1 MTTTRIVDELHTLA
15 DDVRHGRRAGFGTL
29 LIDPPWKYRDQG
41 RRGAAARHYPC
52 MELAGIAS
60 LPVGDLA
67 AERSHL
73 HLWTTNAFMSEAIAL
88 CRHWGFTYK
97 SLFVW
102 TKPQLGMG
110 SYWRVSHEIL
120 VLGVRGRLTFL
131 DRSVRSWLEA
141 DRRRHSQKPDEVRQ
155 LLERVS
161 PAPRIELFARE
172 AAAGWLAW
180 GNEVPAAEPVPGQA
194 GPADRALSHVGRGVR
209 PTRRPQEVP
218 AA

>member
-1 MTTTRIVDELHTLA
+1 MSYGTLDDLQSLA
-15 DDVRHGRRAGFGTL
+15 TDVRQGQRAGFGSVL
-29 LIDPPWKYRDQG
+29 VDPPWKYRDQG

-52 MELAGIAS
+52 MELAEIAA

-73 HLWTTNAFMSEAIAL
+73 HLWTTNAFMGEAIAL

-110 SYWRVSHEIL
+110 AYWRVSHEIL

-131 DRSVRSWLEA
+131 DHSVRSWLEA
-141 DRRRHSQKPDEVRQ
+141 DRRRHSQKPDEVRR

-172 AAAGWLAW
+172 TAPGWLAW
-180 GNEVPAAEPVPGQA
+180 GNEVATVEPTPRRRMHASRARASLRHGARSARPSLEAPAK
-194 GPADRALSHVGRGVR
+194 
-209 PTRRPQEVP
+209 
-218 AA
+218 